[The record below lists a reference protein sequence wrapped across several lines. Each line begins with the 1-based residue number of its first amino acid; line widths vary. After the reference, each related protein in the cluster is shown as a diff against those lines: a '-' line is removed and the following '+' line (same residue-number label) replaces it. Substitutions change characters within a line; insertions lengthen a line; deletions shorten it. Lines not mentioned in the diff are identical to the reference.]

1 MHIESP
7 GRSPSPSS
15 YLLGLA
21 SSLFALVLGSGSP
34 AVAQDAPDLTKQLDA
49 IAGAEVR
56 AGRSVGIV
64 ARVSKGKETLLLGAY
79 GKADTET
86 GEAMFG
92 DTIVSIGSITKQ
104 FTAAAILQL
113 RDRDKLSID
122 DDVTKWLPDFRTHGN
137 KVTLRHLLGH
147 TSGVADMTAMADL
160 RKLRMLRNPDLTRDA
175 IYEVINAQPFL
186 FPTGTM
192 QVYSNTG
199 YWLLGRVIEK
209 ASGMK
214 YEDYI
219 ERELIAPLGV
229 KRTGYGSPADG
240 VPRCAAGHG
249 VRDGA
254 ARRMPRIVHNG
265 TFAAG
270 AMHSTAEDLAAWMAA
285 LHMGRVLPPKSY
297 MDMITPT
304 RLNDGSPTRYGM
316 GIVIAEDQHGHP
328 FLGHDSGGF
337 GFSGVVRWYPGA
349 EVAVIAMTN
358 SEPDAIAAV
367 AEDLAA
373 AVLPQPIAGAF
384 QGDASAL
391 VGKYDGPGRTAGSR
405 MVVEVTKTP
414 EGLAASVD
422 GAASVPLH
430 WRNGL
435 TFRRDDSMVIFC
447 GSDEK
452 GAAAGVRIDTGGDH
466 FVLTRT

>member
-7 GRSPSPSS
+7 GRSPSLSS

-21 SSLFALVLGSGSP
+21 SPFFALVLGGGSP
-34 AVAQDAPDLTKQLDA
+34 AVAQDAPDLPKQLDA

-64 ARVSKGKETLLLGAY
+64 AKVSKGNETILLGAY
-79 GKADTET
+79 GKADAET

-113 RDRDKLSID
+113 RDRGKLEID

-147 TSGVADMTAMADL
+147 TSGVADMTAMAEL

-219 ERELIAPLGV
+219 ERELITPLGL
-229 KRTGYGSPADG
+229 KRTGYGTPADG
-240 VPRCAAGHG
+240 LPRCSAGHG
-249 VRDGA
+249 LRDGA
-254 ARRMPRIVHNG
+254 PRRMPRIVHNG

-270 AMHSTAEDLAAWMAA
+270 AIYSTAEDLAAWMAA
-285 LHMGRVLPPKSY
+285 LHKGRVLPPKSY

-316 GIVIAEDQHGHP
+316 GIVIKEDLHGHP

-337 GFSGVVRWYPGA
+337 GFSADVRWYSGG
-349 EVAVIAMTN
+349 EVAVVALTN
-358 SEPDAIAAV
+358 SEPDAISAV
-367 AEDLAA
+367 ADGLAA
-373 AVLPQPIAGAF
+373 ASLPTRTAGAF
-384 QGDASAL
+384 QGDAATL
-391 VGKYDGPGRTAGSR
+391 VGKYGGPGRTAGSR
-405 MVVEVTKTP
+405 MVIEVTKTP
-414 EGLAASVD
+414 EGLVVSID
-422 GAASVPLH
+422 GAASEPLH
-430 WRNGL
+430 WRKGL
-435 TFRRDDSMVIFC
+435 TFRHDDSMVIFC

-452 GAAAGVRIDTGGDH
+452 GAAAGVRLDTGGDH